1 MTAKEYLSQARYLD
15 ARINTKIK
23 QLEALNT
30 LATSATSVLTG
41 MPHSPNK
48 ATSKMADIVDKIV
61 DLQAEINRDID
72 ALVDLKGE
80 MRSKLEMVPAE
91 DYKAILEMRYLCFM
105 SWEQIASN
113 LGLSVPYTYKLH
125 DRALKG
131 FESRASPNRCSRIC
145 PRPLTRSRNPSSRSQ
160 AKNGALQSP
169 SDLSQMR
176 NTSTLPCPMCSFSSI
191 IQSPLSCSHKEKTH
205 RPMSL

>member
-1 MTAKEYLSQARYLD
+1 MTAKEYFSQARYLD

-91 DYKAILEMRYLCFM
+91 DYKVILEMRYLCFM

-131 FESRASPNRCSRIC
+131 FESRA
-145 PRPLTRSRNPSSRSQ
+145 
-160 AKNGALQSP
+160 
-169 SDLSQMR
+169 M
-176 NTSTLPCPMCSFSSI
+176 
-191 IQSPLSCSHKEKTH
+191 
-205 RPMSL
+205 

>member
-48 ATSKMADIVDKIV
+48 ATPKMADIVDKIV

-131 FESRASPNRCSRIC
+131 FESRA
-145 PRPLTRSRNPSSRSQ
+145 
-160 AKNGALQSP
+160 
-169 SDLSQMR
+169 M
-176 NTSTLPCPMCSFSSI
+176 
-191 IQSPLSCSHKEKTH
+191 
-205 RPMSL
+205 

>member
-80 MRSKLEMVPAE
+80 MRSKLEMEPAE

-131 FESRASPNRCSRIC
+131 FESRAI
-145 PRPLTRSRNPSSRSQ
+145 
-160 AKNGALQSP
+160 
-169 SDLSQMR
+169 
-176 NTSTLPCPMCSFSSI
+176 
-191 IQSPLSCSHKEKTH
+191 
-205 RPMSL
+205 

>member
-48 ATSKMADIVDKIV
+48 ATSKMADIVYKIV

-131 FESRASPNRCSRIC
+131 FESRAI
-145 PRPLTRSRNPSSRSQ
+145 
-160 AKNGALQSP
+160 
-169 SDLSQMR
+169 
-176 NTSTLPCPMCSFSSI
+176 
-191 IQSPLSCSHKEKTH
+191 
-205 RPMSL
+205 

>member
-72 ALVDLKGE
+72 ALVDLKGA

-131 FESRASPNRCSRIC
+131 FESRAI
-145 PRPLTRSRNPSSRSQ
+145 
-160 AKNGALQSP
+160 
-169 SDLSQMR
+169 
-176 NTSTLPCPMCSFSSI
+176 
-191 IQSPLSCSHKEKTH
+191 
-205 RPMSL
+205 

>member
-30 LATSATSVLTG
+30 LASSATSVLTG

-131 FESRASPNRCSRIC
+131 FESRA
-145 PRPLTRSRNPSSRSQ
+145 
-160 AKNGALQSP
+160 
-169 SDLSQMR
+169 M
-176 NTSTLPCPMCSFSSI
+176 
-191 IQSPLSCSHKEKTH
+191 
-205 RPMSL
+205 

>member
-105 SWEQIASN
+105 SWEQIAST

-131 FESRASPNRCSRIC
+131 FESRA
-145 PRPLTRSRNPSSRSQ
+145 
-160 AKNGALQSP
+160 
-169 SDLSQMR
+169 M
-176 NTSTLPCPMCSFSSI
+176 
-191 IQSPLSCSHKEKTH
+191 
-205 RPMSL
+205 

>member
-23 QLEALNT
+23 QLEDLNT

-131 FESRASPNRCSRIC
+131 FESRA
-145 PRPLTRSRNPSSRSQ
+145 
-160 AKNGALQSP
+160 
-169 SDLSQMR
+169 M
-176 NTSTLPCPMCSFSSI
+176 
-191 IQSPLSCSHKEKTH
+191 
-205 RPMSL
+205 

>member
-131 FESRASPNRCSRIC
+131 FESSA
-145 PRPLTRSRNPSSRSQ
+145 
-160 AKNGALQSP
+160 
-169 SDLSQMR
+169 M
-176 NTSTLPCPMCSFSSI
+176 
-191 IQSPLSCSHKEKTH
+191 
-205 RPMSL
+205 

>member
-15 ARINTKIK
+15 ARINSKIK
-23 QLEALNT
+23 QLEVLNT

-131 FESRASPNRCSRIC
+131 FESRA
-145 PRPLTRSRNPSSRSQ
+145 
-160 AKNGALQSP
+160 
-169 SDLSQMR
+169 M
-176 NTSTLPCPMCSFSSI
+176 
-191 IQSPLSCSHKEKTH
+191 
-205 RPMSL
+205 

>member
-72 ALVDLKGE
+72 ALVDLKGA

-131 FESRASPNRCSRIC
+131 FESRA
-145 PRPLTRSRNPSSRSQ
+145 
-160 AKNGALQSP
+160 
-169 SDLSQMR
+169 M
-176 NTSTLPCPMCSFSSI
+176 
-191 IQSPLSCSHKEKTH
+191 
-205 RPMSL
+205 

>member
-72 ALVDLKGE
+72 ALVDLMGE

-131 FESRASPNRCSRIC
+131 FESRA
-145 PRPLTRSRNPSSRSQ
+145 
-160 AKNGALQSP
+160 
-169 SDLSQMR
+169 M
-176 NTSTLPCPMCSFSSI
+176 
-191 IQSPLSCSHKEKTH
+191 
-205 RPMSL
+205 